1 MAEQKK
7 PGTAREFD
15 TDEGLSLALSYLEDP
30 SSVPCP
36 KCGPDTMEVVCFLDA
51 RSMEEGN
58 VISTEPDN
66 DYTVVLYCHECGR
79 AAALDLSRDAEDE
92 GDVEDR
98 EAA

>member
-1 MAEQKK
+1 MSEQKK

-15 TDEGLSLALSYLEDP
+15 TQEGMSLALSYLEDP

-36 KCGPDTMEVVCFLDA
+36 RCGPDTMEVVCYLDA
-51 RSMEEGN
+51 RGMEEGN
-58 VISTEPDN
+58 VIAAEPVA

-79 AAALDLSRDAEDE
+79 AAALDLSRDED
-92 GDVEDR
+92 GSSGR